1 MRRSLLLLF
10 PAFMIGSIAAQ
21 QPVQGFDAAAAM
33 ARYKKV
39 ALQVNTSAFTEK
51 EKQAVRLLIGAA
63 QIADSLFW
71 KQAWG
76 DKNELLRAMP
86 AGPLRDFTLLNYG
99 PWDRLNNDVPFIQG
113 IGAKPEGARFYP
125 PAFTKAEFDRVADS
139 NKFSAYYI
147 LNRDAF
153 GQTTVQPY
161 SAAYAG
167 ELRLMNQQ
175 MRMAAGLLRPS
186 DPLFSDYLELR
197 ASDLLRDN
205 YDASDRFWLEM
216 RDNKFDLIIGPIE
229 NYEDKFL
236 GIKTAF
242 EAYVMVRDNEWSQR
256 LEKYIGLLP
265 WLQEN
270 LPVAPAYKQE
280 KVGNSGSQL
289 AVFDA
294 LYYAGDCNA
303 GSKTIAVNLPN
314 DETIQKEIGTRRT
327 QIRNVMRA
335 KFDNMVQP
343 ISKLLIDPKQRV
355 NITFNAFFN
364 NVMFHEV
371 AHGLGVKNTIDGKQ
385 TVREALGAKYSAIEE
400 CKADVLGLYMVT
412 RLLERGELTEG
423 TLADYY
429 VTFVA
434 SVFRSV
440 RFGASSAHG
449 KANMIT
455 FNYLMRSGAVKRN
468 KNGTYRVQ
476 ISAMKKAINDLAGLL
491 LKVQGDGSETRAGDL
506 LLKEGI
512 IGTILAQDL
521 AKLESTGIPVDIYFE
536 QGIHTLGI
544 Q

>member
-1 MRRSLLLLF
+1 MRKSLLFLAQIWL
-10 PAFMIGSIAAQ
+10 IGFVAAQ
-21 QPVQGFDAAAAM
+21 QPAEGFDPAAAM

-39 ALQVNTSAFTEK
+39 ALQVNTAGFTEK
-51 EKQAVRLLIGAA
+51 EKEAVRLLIGAA
-63 QIADSLFW
+63 QTADSIFW

-76 DKNELLRAMP
+76 DKNELIGAMP

-99 PWDRLNNDVPFIQG
+99 PWDRLNNDAPFIKG
-113 IGAKPEGARFYP
+113 IKAKPEGARFYP
-125 PAFTKAEFDRVADS
+125 PAFTREEFARVSDS
-139 NKFSAYYI
+139 TKFSAYSV

-153 GQTTVQPY
+153 GHTTVVPY
-161 SAAYAG
+161 SVAYTG
-167 ELRLMNQQ
+167 ELRLMSQQ
-175 MRMAAGLLRPS
+175 MRLAASLLRQS

-197 ASDLLRDN
+197 SNDLFRDN
-205 YDASDRFWLEM
+205 YDISDRFWLEM

-256 LEKYIGLLP
+256 LDKYIGLLP

-314 DETIQKEIGTRRT
+314 DETIQKEMGTRRT
-327 QIRNVMRA
+327 QIKNVMRA

-343 ISKLLIDPKQRV
+343 ISELLIDPKQRV

-371 AHGLGVKNTIDGKQ
+371 AHGLGVKNTIDGSK

-412 RLLERGELTEG
+412 RLLERGELGEG

-455 FNYLMRSGAVKRN
+455 FNYLLNSGAVKRN
-468 KNGTYRVQ
+468 KKGTYRVN
-476 ISAMKKAINDLAGLL
+476 INAMKKAINDLAGLL
-491 LKVQGDGSETRAGDL
+491 LKVQGDGSETKAAEL
-506 LLKEGI
+506 LAKDGI
-512 IGTILAQDL
+512 IGIILAQDL
-521 AKLESTGIPVDIYFE
+521 ARLESSGIPVDIYFE

>member
-1 MRRSLLLLF
+1 MRRLSLLLL
-10 PAFMIGSIAAQ
+10 PAFFAGWLSAQ
-21 QPVQGFDAAAAM
+21 QPVNGFDPAAAM

-51 EKQAVRLLIGAA
+51 EKEAIRLLIGAA
-63 QIADSLFW
+63 QMADSIFW

-76 DKNELLRAMP
+76 DKNTLLLGLSD
-86 AGPLRDFTLLNYG
+86 GPLKGFIRLNYG
-99 PWDRLNNDVPFIQG
+99 PWDRLNNDAPFLQG
-113 IGAKPEGARFYP
+113 TGTKPEGARFYP
-125 PAFTKAEFDRVADS
+125 PAFTRAEFDRVGDS
-139 NKFSAYYI
+139 TKFSAYSV
-147 LNRDAF
+147 LNRDPF
-153 GQTTVQPY
+153 GQTTVMPY
-161 SAAYAG
+161 SSAYAG
-167 ELRLMNQQ
+167 ELRLMSQQ

-197 ASDLLRDN
+197 ANDLFRDN
-205 YDASDRFWLEM
+205 YDISDRFWLEM

-242 EAYVMVRDNEWSQR
+242 EAYVMVRDQAWSER

-314 DETIQKEIGTRRT
+314 DETIQKEMGTRRT
-327 QIRNVMRA
+327 QIRNVMQA
-335 KFDNMVQP
+335 KFDHMVRP
-343 ISKLLIDPKQRV
+343 ISELLIDPKQRA

-371 AHGLGVKNTIDGKQ
+371 AHGLGVKNTIDGKR
-385 TVREALGAKYSAIEE
+385 TVRDALGAKYSAIEE

-412 RLLERGELTEG
+412 RLLERGELSEG

-440 RFGASSAHG
+440 RFGAASAHG

-455 FNYLMRSGAVKRN
+455 FNYLLRSGAVKRN
-468 KNGTYRVQ
+468 KKGTYRVN
-476 ISAMKKAINDLAGLL
+476 INAMKKAINDLAGLL
-491 LKVQGDGSETRAGDL
+491 LKVQGDGSETGAGEL
-506 LLKEGI
+506 LIREGI
-512 IGTILAQDL
+512 IGPILAQDL
-521 AKLESTGIPVDIYFE
+521 ARLETSGIPVDIYFE